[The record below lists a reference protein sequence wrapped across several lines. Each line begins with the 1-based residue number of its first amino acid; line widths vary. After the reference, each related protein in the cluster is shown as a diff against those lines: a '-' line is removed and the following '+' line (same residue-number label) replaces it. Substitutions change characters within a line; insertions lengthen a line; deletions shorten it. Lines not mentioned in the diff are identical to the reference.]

1 VPDEKSLPLVV
12 LRRKMNHS
20 ATINSSSSSRN
31 DPTTGSSFTRSSS
44 TITTSNNNNIQ
55 LQITEQPPS
64 YAFLEEWLEIA
75 LSYDANNNEF
85 ITEEDKEELLN
96 NHLTL
101 HATLKPF
108 SNDTELLCNN
118 HDNNDNNTAAVTSFF
133 WDHNNLQLVRIF
145 QMF

>member
-1 VPDEKSLPLVV
+1 
-12 LRRKMNHS
+12 MNHS

-31 DPTTGSSFTRSSS
+31 DPTTGSSS
-44 TITTSNNNNIQ
+44 TITTSNSNTIQ
-55 LQITEQPPS
+55 LKITEQPPS
-64 YAFLEEWLEIA
+64 YAFLEEWIEIA

-118 HDNNDNNTAAVTSFF
+118 NDNNDNNTAAVTSSF